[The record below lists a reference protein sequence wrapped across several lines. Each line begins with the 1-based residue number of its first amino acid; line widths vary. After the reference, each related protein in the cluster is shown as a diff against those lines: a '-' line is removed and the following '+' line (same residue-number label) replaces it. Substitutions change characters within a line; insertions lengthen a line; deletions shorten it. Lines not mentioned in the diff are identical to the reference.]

1 MILLKFKSI
10 LTETQKICRILH
22 NITLECF
29 LLQSVLCN
37 DISASCYNEGIGE
50 NILWS
55 ISWQRPN
62 LNLVLGCQKDL
73 NSTDRV

>member
-37 DISASCYNEGIGE
+37 DILCYNEGIGE

-55 ISWQRPN
+55 TSWQRPS
-62 LNLVLGCQKDL
+62 LNPLLGCQLDL